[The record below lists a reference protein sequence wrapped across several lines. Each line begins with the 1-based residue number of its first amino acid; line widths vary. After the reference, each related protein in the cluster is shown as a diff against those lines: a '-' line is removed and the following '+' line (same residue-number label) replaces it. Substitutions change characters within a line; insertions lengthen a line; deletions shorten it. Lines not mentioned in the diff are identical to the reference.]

1 MNINSDFQTENC
13 KENMFLP
20 GLVPIVLGVTGHRD
34 IPKEDVAKLSL
45 ATLEILRN
53 ITELTPNS
61 PHILI
66 SCLAEGA
73 DRIAAHCAL
82 DFGWALGVVLP
93 SSIESYELDFNS
105 TQSKDEFRTLIKA
118 ASWVE
123 TAPSEHLQKPD
134 YLAAGIRMMQQS
146 QLLIAYWNGMSTGL
160 QGGTSDLVEKF
171 KSEIPVSGDRLLG
184 NSPPDARPVVHVMT
198 RRGGE
203 NTELMLDTV
212 GKIEWL
218 PPQPCGMNGTGEL
231 ERWREVLR
239 RIDLFNSDAT
249 SFCQKH
255 SHLVH
260 LSRGYLE
267 LETDLERRNE
277 FQGEEVS
284 ACMFALA
291 DAMSAQAQNERTHV
305 FYKVSGLALAAVV
318 LEQTYSG
325 LFSSPF
331 VLCCSVLCG
340 IFATLIFRDGTRR
353 RIEARYL
360 DYRSLAE
367 ACRVQYYWMKCGI
380 RASVENNFLM
390 EQRDELEWIRRAI
403 TTNELSVNV
412 ALFKL
417 PNEMN
422 CFDLVKRSWIE
433 EQCHYFVGCSERN
446 GGNKADLNYRKS
458 QAWSTRAST
467 VFMVGVFVVV
477 ALVISRSYLIGHWP
491 DDGALIAQFAGVTY
505 GVLFALA
512 GLMKVYQ
519 EVSAFSE
526 HSRSYRRSGLLMRR
540 ASQRLAFAIN
550 SSDIEY
556 AQRVIYAAGC
566 EALDENG
573 DWLLLHRDRPV
584 QVPLG

>member
-1 MNINSDFQTENC
+1 MNINSDLNTLNS
-13 KENMFLP
+13 KENLFIR

-45 ATLEILRN
+45 STRKILRD
-53 ITELTPNS
+53 ITELTPDS
-61 PHILI
+61 PHVLI

-73 DRIAAHCAL
+73 DRLAAHCAL

-93 SSIESYELDFNS
+93 SSIDSYELDFES
-105 TQSKDEFRTLIKA
+105 AQSKDEFRTLIKA
-118 ASWVE
+118 AAWVE
-123 TAPSEHLQKPD
+123 AVPSELLQKSD

-146 QLLIAYWNGMSTGL
+146 QLLIAYWDGKTTGL
-160 QGGTSDLVEKF
+160 KGGTSDLVEKF
-171 KSEIPVSGDRLLG
+171 KSEIPVSGERLIG
-184 NSPPDARPVVHVMT
+184 NSPPDARPVIHVMT
-198 RRGGE
+198 RREGKCADVMPEMVGG
-203 NTELMLDTV
+203 V
-212 GKIEWL
+212 EWL
-218 PPQPCGMNGTGEL
+218 APQPGGLNGEGEL

-239 RIDLFNSDAT
+239 RIELFNSDAMR
-249 SFCQKH
+249 FCQQYLD
-255 SHLVH
+255 LVH
-260 LSRGYLE
+260 VSWRYLE
-267 LETDLERRNE
+267 SNTDVVRRNE
-277 FQGEEVS
+277 IQVEEAS

-291 DAMSAQAQNERTHV
+291 DAMSAQAQKERNHV
-305 FYKVSGLALAAVV
+305 FYMVSGLAMAAVV

-325 LFSSPF
+325 LLSSPF

-353 RIEARYL
+353 RIEDRYL

-380 RASVENNFLM
+380 CASAENNFLM

-412 ALFKL
+412 DLFIK
-417 PNEMN
+417 PKDMT
-422 CFDLVKRSWIE
+422 CFEVARTSWIE
-433 EQCHYFVGCSERN
+433 EQCHYFVGWVERK
-446 GGNKADLNYRKS
+446 GGNKAELNHRKS
-458 QAWSTRAST
+458 QAWSMRAGK
-467 VFMVGVFVVV
+467 VFMAGVFVVV
-477 ALVISRSYLIGHWP
+477 ALVISRSYLIDRWP
-491 DDGALIAQFAGVTY
+491 DDGALLVQFAGATY

-512 GLMKVYQ
+512 GLIKVYQ

-526 HSRSYRRSGLLMRR
+526 HSRSYRRSGILMQR
-540 ASQRLAFAIN
+540 ASLRLSSAIDN
-550 SSDIEY
+550 SDVDF
-556 AQRVIYAAGC
+556 AQRIIYATGC